1 MWSIVAIGAGL
12 KVDTVLTHVFC
23 FLCAHVHAGKSLLW
37 VAALG
42 AVVLYIYAV
51 IAYAGYQ
58 MYFDDPG
65 NSSHCKTLFE
75 CVVSVFRLGLLNGA
89 LVTVSEA
96 WWIDGRKGTK
106 QIRICFVTFF
116 CN

>member
-1 MWSIVAIGAGL
+1 MYCSSTQVHNTNQHL
-12 KVDTVLTHVFC
+12 L
-23 FLCAHVHAGKSLLW
+23 LCYTCVHAGKSLLW

-58 MYFDDPG
+58 MYFDDPES
-65 NSSHCKTLFE
+65 SSHCKTLIE

-89 LVTVSEA
+89 LVSVSEA
-96 WWIDGRKGTK
+96 WWNDD
-106 QIRICFVTFF
+106 
-116 CN
+116 